1 MKRMPEKPLHFGAQ
15 DKKEAWAFFG
25 TMLVVGFFTQTIVGV
40 AFPGDNVLSRVMK
53 GLCVIGSVAFA
64 SAVKT
69 RMEKEHAEK
78 VRVWLN
84 FWDEYKED
92 MDRLKMEMYA
102 EQDECVKETL
112 KIKLST
118 MQQFYNDNFC

>member
-1 MKRMPEKPLHFGAQ
+1 MKRMPEKPLYLEAQ

-25 TMLVVGFFTQTIVGV
+25 TMLVVGFFTLTIVRV
-40 AFPGDNVLSRVMK
+40 AFPGDNVLIRVIK
-53 GLCVIGSVAFA
+53 GLCVLGSVAFA
-64 SAVKT
+64 NAVKT
-69 RMEKEHAEK
+69 RMEKEHSEK